1 MLYMLYPFYLFV
13 PRQIYILIV
22 TKNIV
27 YEMCRVFPDDIVTVF
42 K

>member
-1 MLYMLYPFYLFV
+1 MLYPFYSFV
-13 PRQIYILIV
+13 LKQICILIV

-27 YEMCRVFPDDIVTVF
+27 YEMCRVCPDDTVTVS